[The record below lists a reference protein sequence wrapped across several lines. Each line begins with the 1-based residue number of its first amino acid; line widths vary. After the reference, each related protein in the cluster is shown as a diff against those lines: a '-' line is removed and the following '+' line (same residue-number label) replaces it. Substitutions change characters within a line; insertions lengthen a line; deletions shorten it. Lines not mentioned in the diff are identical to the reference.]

1 MSLYDR
7 LFKPRRYTLP
17 NGTVVEENNGDKT
30 IKDFYG
36 RPLGYYKK
44 GRNVTTDF
52 YGRVVA
58 SGDQLTMLLNSD
70 K

>member
-1 MSLYDR
+1 MAKKTDIKDFYGR
-7 LFKPRRYTLP
+7 VI
-17 NGTVVEENNGDKT
+17 GTVVEESNGDKA

-44 GRNVTTDF
+44 SRDVTTDF

-58 SGDQLTMLLNSD
+58 SGDQLAMLLNAE